1 MWEKDMKETRKKNKR
16 SLMSTANSRQWY
28 QRTQILVSHLGKST
42 TLVHFH
48 TIFSLAQV
56 GLYKIPNTSTQARIS
71 QGFVIK

>member
-16 SLMSTANSRQWY
+16 SLMSTANSRQCY
-28 QRTQILVSHLGKST
+28 QRTQILVSHLGKNT
-42 TLVHFH
+42 TLIHFH

>member
-1 MWEKDMKETRKKNKR
+1 
-16 SLMSTANSRQWY
+16 MSTANSRQWY

-42 TLVHFH
+42 KLVHFH

-56 GLYKIPNTSTQARIS
+56 GLYKLPNTRTQASIS